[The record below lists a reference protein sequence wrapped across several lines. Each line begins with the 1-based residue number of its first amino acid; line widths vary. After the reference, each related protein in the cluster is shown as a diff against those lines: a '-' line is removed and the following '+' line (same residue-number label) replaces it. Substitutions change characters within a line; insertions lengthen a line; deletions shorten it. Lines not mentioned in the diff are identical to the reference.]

1 MLEGRFFL
9 ELSPDEILL
18 CEGPFQPS
26 SESEGL
32 PWEIAILP
40 FKPLSSNSP
49 RFLNAKRSQIVRREH
64 LSQCAN
70 KKGPKNL
77 IFTPSNRTLFTQSF
91 EALKKLIHDG
101 KAIKGVPWAYQSA
114 SYEKARFVFD
124 KLLERAPS
132 LPASLVLYGAELKDE
147 SVLGASPEWLF
158 RISQRGQTLET
169 LALAGTRWPG
179 QERLAQ
185 IENKDAFEHE
195 LVVKEIVGRLAPFGQ
210 VELGERVWVKAAS
223 VEHLKTP
230 ITLKSEKVLD
240 PVEMLSLLHPTPAVG
255 VFPRTQEAE
264 KWLYELPFHEERAD
278 FAAPWVVRNTKDHRA
293 WALVGIRQVRLKEN
307 SIMIP
312 AGCGVVS
319 DSVEEVEWQ
328 EIQEKIKSVKK
339 GWGLQD

>member
-18 CEGPFQPS
+18 CEGPFEPS
-26 SESEGL
+26 SESEGFQ
-32 PWEIAILP
+32 WEIAIMP

-70 KKGPKNL
+70 EKGPQNL
-77 IFTPSNRTLFTQSF
+77 IFTPSNRTFFTQSF
-91 EALKKLIHDG
+91 AALKKLIQEG
-101 KAIKGVPWAYQSA
+101 LVMKGVPWAYQSA
-114 SYEKARFVFD
+114 IYENASSLFD
-124 KLLERAPS
+124 NLLKRAPG
-132 LPASLVLYGAELKDE
+132 LPASLVLYGAELSDE

-158 RISQRGQTLET
+158 RISEQGKTLET

-195 LVVKEIVGRLAPFGQ
+195 LVVKQICERLEPLG
-210 VELGERVWVKAAS
+210 VVSLGERSWIKAAS

-230 ITLKSEKVLD
+230 ITLKSKTVLD
-240 PVEMLSLLHPTPAVG
+240 PVQMLSLLHPTPAVG
-255 VFPRTQEAE
+255 VFPRTPEAE
-264 KWLYELPFHEERAD
+264 KWLYELPYHEERAD
-278 FAAPWVVRNTKDHRA
+278 FAAPWVVRNTQDHRA
-293 WALVGIRQVRLKEN
+293 WALVGIRQVRLKKN